1 MPTTMLKRNQWA
13 AYADISGTNE
23 LIGEGFTNLTES
35 KNAKEYSRQYVHE
48 QTERTDVTGYATSLD
63 YTCDAYSG
71 DPVIEKII
79 EITDREKT
87 GSDAQ
92 LDVISVNLWTES
104 AGSCEAYKRTYAVIP
119 NQKGSGNDALVYS
132 GTLRAVG
139 DIIPGTFAT
148 ATKAFT
154 PT

>member
-1 MPTTMLKRNQWA
+1 MPTTMINRNQWA
-13 AYADISGTNE
+13 AYAYISSAYE
-23 LIGEGFTNLTES
+23 LIGEGFTSLTES

-48 QTERTDVTGYATSLD
+48 QTERTDVTGYATSLE
-63 YTCDAYSG
+63 YTFDAYGG
-71 DPVIEKII
+71 DPVCEEII
-79 EITDREKT
+79 AITDEEKT

-92 LDVISVNLWTES
+92 IDVVSVNLWTES
-104 AGSCEAYKRTYAVIP
+104 GGSCTAYKRTYAVIP

-154 PT
+154 PA